1 MINLGPTLHNTAQ
14 IHRTL
19 NTVYDKAAAAEGVVR
34 TVHCGVQ
41 LQCSICAVCSVQCA
55 ECTVQC
61 TLCTPRRLVVR
72 SRKLGGTY
80 QIAPSCC
87 SALWHCLISEYYI
100 HHHQEDYTILC
111 IDSQCFTF
119 IHGTKQ
125 IIPWCRDVF
134 VLHQDDKRRQQTRKD
149 RATQPIREGWSHQN

>member
-1 MINLGPTLHNTAQ
+1 MVLSMGTTNTLYLPHRINIAMRFNFNAIFYVQYRSEEISPPSRLHHFAV
-14 IHRTL
+14 L
-19 NTVYDKAAAAEGVVR
+19 L
-34 TVHCGVQ
+34 CGIV
-41 LQCSICAVCSVQCA
+41 S
-55 ECTVQC
+55 
-61 TLCTPRRLVVR
+61 
-72 SRKLGGTY
+72 
-80 QIAPSCC
+80 
-87 SALWHCLISEYYI
+87 SEYYI

-149 RATQPIREGWSHQN
+149 RATQPIMEAGG